1 PRWHA
6 RLAERPACKNCSK
19 PAFTSRRKGSADL
32 NPRNSHRP
40 RNRRGQRRA
49 PMSII
54 IVLACLVIAFFGGV
68 AAGKAANVLNAGKA
82 IKVGVL
88 TGVVL
93 GVIALLVVGGFAAGA
108 ALVGAI
114 AGSIVYCLLTALAIG
129 DC

>member
-1 PRWHA
+1 
-6 RLAERPACKNCSK
+6 
-19 PAFTSRRKGSADL
+19 
-32 NPRNSHRP
+32 
-40 RNRRGQRRA
+40 
-49 PMSII
+49 MSMI
-54 IVLACLVIAFFGGV
+54 IVLACLLGAFIGGI

-93 GVIALLVVGGFAAGA
+93 GAMALILVGGLAAGA

-129 DC
+129 GC